1 MKLLETL
8 NEKILVADGA
18 SGTLLYSFGIDSC
31 FEELNLTNPN
41 QIKKMHR
48 SYIEAGADVI
58 QSNTF
63 GANFHKLKRYG
74 LEREVSQINRAGIK
88 IAKDAADP
96 STFVIGTIGGLR
108 SFRKSEL
115 TLTEIKGYFDEQLT
129 ALLEE
134 KPDGILLET
143 YYDLDE
149 LLTVIES
156 ARKMSDLP
164 LIANISLHETGLL
177 QNGMHVSEAF
187 SLMKKTGADVVGIN
201 CRMGPYHMIR
211 SYEEVPLLE
220 DTYYA
225 AYPNASLPDLSDG
238 RYVYSTEADYFI
250 NSSRQLVKQGVR
262 LLGGCCGTTPA
273 HIQAIRKGIED
284 LHPVKVKDF
293 VAKPK
298 HQPIS
303 YEIIQYK
310 RKGPDTI
317 SGKAKKQTT
326 VIVELDP
333 PKTFG
338 LEDFLIGSRYLLDSG
353 ADAITLADNSLASP
367 RISNLAVAS
376 ILQSKL
382 NTVPLVHLTCRDHNL
397 IGLQSHL
404 MGMHSLGLSEVLVV
418 TGDPSKIGDFPGAT
432 SVYDLSSMD
441 LISLVKQLNE
451 GRSYSGKSLGSRANF
466 DIAAA
471 FNPNVKYIDKA
482 VQRMEKKI
490 QAGADYFLT
499 QPVFSIEK
507 LEEVYAATRHITK
520 PIFIGIMPLTS
531 HRNAEFL
538 HNEVPGISLPVH
550 VREAMERAGTDK
562 EACAR
567 ESFAISKELV
577 DAASE
582 LFNGIYIITPF
593 MKYELSGHLV
603 RYIKE
608 QKSVVNKEVHLS

>member
-1 MKLLETL
+1 MNLLETL
-8 NEKILVADGA
+8 DEKILVADGA

-31 FEELNLTNPN
+31 FEELNLTDPD

-48 SYIEAGADVI
+48 SYIGAGADII

-74 LEREVSQINRAGIK
+74 LEREVFKINGAGMK
-88 IAKDAADP
+88 LAKEAADP
-96 STFVIGTIGGLR
+96 NTFVLGTIGGLR

-115 TLTEIKGYFDEQLT
+115 TLNEIKAYFEEQLL
-129 ALLEE
+129 ALLKEE
-134 KPDGILLET
+134 PDGILLET
-143 YYDLDE
+143 YYDLEE
-149 LLTVIES
+149 LLMVLEVG
-156 ARKMSDLP
+156 RKNSHLP
-164 LIANISLHETGLL
+164 FITNISLHETGLL

-187 SLMKKTGADVVGIN
+187 SLLKKKGADVVGIN
-201 CRMGPYHMIR
+201 CRMGPYHMIQ
-211 SYEEVPLLE
+211 SYEEVPLLK

-250 NSSRQLVKQGVR
+250 NSSRQLAKQGVR

-273 HIQAIRKGIED
+273 HIQAIRKGIEG
-284 LHPVKVKDF
+284 LLPVKEKDF
-293 VAKPK
+293 VAEPK
-298 HQPIS
+298 NQPFS
-303 YEIIQYK
+303 YEGIHLN
-310 RKGPDTI
+310 RTGPDTI
-317 SGKAKKQTT
+317 SSKAKRQTT

-333 PKTFG
+333 PKTLG
-338 LEDFLIGSRYLLDSG
+338 LEEFLRGSQYLLDSG

-376 ILQSKL
+376 ILQVKL
-382 NTVPLVHLTCRDHNL
+382 NTLPLVHLTCRDHNL

-441 LISLVKQLNE
+441 LISLIKQLNE

-466 DIAAA
+466 EVAAA
-471 FNPNVKYIDKA
+471 FNPHVKYIDKA

-538 HNEVPGISLPVH
+538 HNEVPGISLPAH
-550 VREAMERAGTDK
+550 VRTAMERAGADQ
-562 EACAR
+562 ESCAR

-577 DAASE
+577 DAAKE

-593 MKYELSGHLV
+593 MKYELSGRLV

-608 QKSVVNKEVHLS
+608 QKSVVNREVHLL

>member
-1 MKLLETL
+1 MNLLETL

-31 FEELNLTNPN
+31 FEELNLTNPK
-41 QIKKMHR
+41 QIKLMHR
-48 SYIEAGADVI
+48 SYIGAGADVI

-74 LEREVSQINRAGIK
+74 LEREVTKINRAGVK
-88 IAKDAADP
+88 LAKEAADP
-96 STFVIGTIGGLR
+96 DTFVIGTIGGLR

-115 TLTEIKGYFDEQLT
+115 TLSEIKGYFEEQLT

-134 KPDGILLET
+134 SPDGILLET
-143 YYDLDE
+143 YYDLEE
-149 LLTVIES
+149 LLTVLEVAKKTS
-156 ARKMSDLP
+156 NLP
-164 LIANISLHETGLL
+164 VIANVSLHETGLL

-187 SLMKKTGADVVGIN
+187 SFMRKEGADVVGIN

-211 SYEEVPLLE
+211 SYEEVPLLQ
-220 DTYYA
+220 DTFYA

-238 RYVYSTEADYFI
+238 RYVYSTKSDYFI
-250 NSSRQLVKQGVR
+250 NSAKELVNQGVR

-273 HIQAIRKGIED
+273 HIEAIRKGIEG
-284 LHPVKVKDF
+284 L
-293 VAKPK
+293 
-298 HQPIS
+298 QPIKTKEIVAEPEHLPVS
-303 YEIIQYK
+303 YEIIHKQPT
-310 RKGPDTI
+310 GPDTI
-317 SGKAKKQTT
+317 AGKAKKQTT

-338 LEDFLIGSRYLLDSG
+338 LDEFIKGSRHLLNSG

-376 ILQSKL
+376 VLQSKL
-382 NTVPLVHLTCRDHNL
+382 HTTPLVHLTCRDHNL

-441 LISLVKQLNE
+441 LISLIKQLNE

-466 DIAAA
+466 EVAAA
-471 FNPNVKYIDKA
+471 FNPHVRYIEKA

-490 QAGADYFLT
+490 KAGADYFLT
-499 QPVFSIEK
+499 QPVFSLEK
-507 LEEVYAATRHITK
+507 LEEVYSATRHITK

-538 HNEVPGISLPVH
+538 HNEVPGISLPEH
-550 VREAMERAGTDK
+550 VRAAMAKAGSDSQ
-562 EACAR
+562 ACAR
-567 ESFAISKELV
+567 ESFAISKELL

-582 LFNGIYIITPF
+582 LFNGIYVITPF
-593 MKYELSGHLV
+593 MKYELSGRLV
-603 RYIKE
+603 RYVKE
-608 QKSVVNKEVHLS
+608 HKSVENREVHLS